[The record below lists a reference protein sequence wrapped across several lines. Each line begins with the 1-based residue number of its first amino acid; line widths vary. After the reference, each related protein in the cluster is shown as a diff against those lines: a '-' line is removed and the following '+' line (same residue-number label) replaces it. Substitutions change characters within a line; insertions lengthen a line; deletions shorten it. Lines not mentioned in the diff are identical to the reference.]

1 MFSSVFRLPRSLQ
14 SMEKYPGDMDF
25 EDMAVAFS
33 EEEWGLLDEAQRL
46 LYCDVMLEVFA
57 LVSSVGCWHETD
69 EEACFEQSVSVQGES
84 QVRASKTELATQR
97 IHLCKRCF
105 SVFKDILHLTESQAA
120 DFEQK
125 AFSDACVRDFCFGA
139 NPHQQQGEA
148 SGEKP
153 WKEGMDRASFVTR
166 CSFQSWVLSTNTKV
180 GKVSP
185 GISGLFQ
192 NRATLNTVEPYSANE
207 ISQELVSGKNHH
219 NLGGH
224 ENASSNTRKVIRH
237 QSVCCEEV
245 NSEGNKSRRTFKR
258 NRHRRVNNGEK
269 PYGCTDC
276 GKLFRESSSLIKH
289 WRVHTGEK
297 PYVCGDCGKSFSQ
310 KSGLNSHQ
318 RTHTGEKPYVCCD
331 CGKSFNQKCNLNCHQ
346 RIHTGVKS
354 YVCGDCGKSF
364 IQKGNLNSHR
374 RTHTGEK
381 SYVCGN
387 CGKSFSRKDNLN
399 IHQRTH
405 SGEKPYVCGDCG
417 KSFSRKHSLKS
428 HQSAHG

>member
-1 MFSSVFRLPRSLQ
+1 
-14 SMEKYPGDMDF
+14 MDF
-25 EDMAVAFS
+25 EDVAVAFS

-69 EEACFEQSVSVQGES
+69 EEACFEQSISIQGES
-84 QVRASKTELATQR
+84 QVRTSKTELATKK

-105 SVFKDILHLTESQAA
+105 SVLKDIRHLTESQAT

-125 AFSDACVRDFCFGA
+125 AFSDACVRAFCFSV
-139 NPHQQQGEA
+139 NLHQQQGEA

-166 CSFQSWVLSTNTKV
+166 CSFQSWLLSTNTKV

-192 NRATLNTVEPYSANE
+192 QQVTLNTGEPHSANE

-219 NLGGH
+219 NWGGH
-224 ENASSNTRKVIRH
+224 ENASSNTGKVIRH

-297 PYVCGDCGKSFSQ
+297 PYVCRDCGKSFS
-310 KSGLNSHQ
+310 
-318 RTHTGEKPYVCCD
+318 R
-331 CGKSFNQKCNLNCHQ
+331 KCNLNCHQ

-381 SYVCGN
+381 SYVCRD
-387 CGKSFSRKDNLN
+387 CGKSFNRKSNLN
-399 IHQRTH
+399 CHQRIHTGVK
-405 SGEKPYVCGDCG
+405 SYVCGDCG
-417 KSFSRKHSLKS
+417 KSFIQKGNLNSHQRTHTGEKPYVCGECGKSFSRKRSLSS
-428 HQSAHG
+428 HQSVHG